1 MTLALNATIHDEIC
15 GRLLSARIAPSV
27 LMAKTYLL
35 YFCLLTCFFFLL
47 IVTTRY
53 ENKYY
58 MKAVYIG
65 IFMAIR
71 VASCMYV
78 LAQP

>member
-35 YFCLLTCFFFLL
+35 YFCFFFLL